1 MRNTVRFII
10 DPEPGKCRIDT
21 KGFGVSRRVSG
32 PLSTKLRSYGYIQE
46 LVDQNF
52 GSSCT
57 WLLSLQGT
65 PTKKELEQI
74 VMGVRNALGDIECE
88 FYDSTTSTVIAQ
100 ANWIKRLQASTSRR
114 R

>member
-21 KGFGVSRRVSG
+21 KGFGVSRKVG
-32 PLSTKLRSYGYIQE
+32 DPLSTKLRSYGYIQE

-57 WLLSLQGT
+57 WLLSLQGA
-65 PTKKELEQI
+65 PTKVELGQI
-74 VMGVRNALGDIECE
+74 ITDIRKALGDVKCE
-88 FYDSTTSTVIAQ
+88 FYDSTTDTVIAQ